1 MKFDYIKNILIDPET
16 KNPLKYENNY
26 FASESNKY
34 FVENDIISIYLKD
47 EETDDTTSLQKEFYE
62 DVMFP
67 NYDDLDDFFK
77 FDRKIRGINVCKKLD
92 QEIPYSS
99 KVVEIGCGTGQ
110 LSNFYLDIIE

>member
-67 NYDDLDDFFK
+67 NYDDLDDFSSLIEKSEGSMFA
-77 FDRKIRGINVCKKLD
+77 KKLD

-110 LSNFYLDIIE
+110 LSNFLI

>member
-26 FASESNKY
+26 FVSESNKY

-67 NYDDLDDFFK
+67 NYDDVDDFSSLIENSEGSMFA
-77 FDRKIRGINVCKKLD
+77 IKLD
-92 QEIPYSS
+92 QEIP
-99 KVVEIGCGTGQ
+99 
-110 LSNFYLDIIE
+110 LSVKSC